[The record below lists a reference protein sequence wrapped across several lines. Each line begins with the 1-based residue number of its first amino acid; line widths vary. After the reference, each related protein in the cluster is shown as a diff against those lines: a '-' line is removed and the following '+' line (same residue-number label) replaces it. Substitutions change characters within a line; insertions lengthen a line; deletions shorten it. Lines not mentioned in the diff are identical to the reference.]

1 MFFNSLQNATTFLFF
16 FLIKSIAIVNSFN
29 QILELNSIS
38 KKDLKWLL
46 HKVNFF
52 SMVTF
57 LSNIILKF
65 TKWIFIALSSNSTEQ
80 VLCEIIIPQV
90 AMGVELQ
97 SWLIFHIAVQY
108 HSLLKF
114 RQIHK
119 YKYVFFLNEVTTNSV
134 FDQTSCFSYC
144 C

>member
-1 MFFNSLQNATTFLFF
+1 MFSNSLQNAKTFLIFS
-16 FLIKSIAIVNSFN
+16 LIKSIGTVNSFN

-38 KKDLKWLL
+38 KNKHNKTDLKWLL

-52 SMVTF
+52 SMVIF

-90 AMGVELQ
+90 AMGVELH

-114 RQIHK
+114 RQIL
-119 YKYVFFLNEVTTNSV
+119 LNEVTTNSV
-134 FDQTSCFSYC
+134 FDQSFCFSYC